1 VNKKKKA
8 LTQKNVRNLPSYRNM
23 IQKEK
28 IVVIDVNNPL
38 YKAHIDTYR
47 TQMQTYSD
55 LFLCI
60 TDELPMYMNTLN
72 KFKQIFYL

>member
-1 VNKKKKA
+1 
-8 LTQKNVRNLPSYRNM
+8 M
-23 IQKEK
+23 IQKDK

-47 TQMQTYSD
+47 AQMQPYSE

-60 TDELPMYMNTLN
+60 TDEVPVYMNTLN